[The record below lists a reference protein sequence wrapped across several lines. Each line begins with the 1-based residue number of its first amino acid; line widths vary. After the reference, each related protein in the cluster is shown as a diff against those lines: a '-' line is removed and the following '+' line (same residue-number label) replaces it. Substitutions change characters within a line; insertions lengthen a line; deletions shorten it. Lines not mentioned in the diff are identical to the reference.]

1 MATYTTKQQ
10 KAVLDCLSERADSP
24 VSAAAIVDALRE
36 QGEHIGIATV
46 YRQLESSNGRAA
58 STRSRRTRAR
68 TISSA
73 PTAAHRTAA
82 SLSASAAGA
91 SCTSTAT
98 SSRRSTSIWSMSTAF
113 PSIPARRCSTACA
126 ASVRR
131 AHETHCFLFLALAL
145 AFSLTAC
152 TVPVEKAD
160 DGKIQ
165 IVATLFPYYDFAR
178 AIAGDRADVT
188 LLLSPGREAHSFEP
202 TPLDAVTISE
212 SDVFLY
218 NGGEGEYWVDS
229 MLGAAGENI
238 AVIARMMDYVDAL
251 DEEYVEG
258 MQGAD
263 GHDHDHE
270 HGSHDDHDD
279 HDHDHEEDEHD
290 SDEVEYDEHIWTSP
304 KNAVVLCRAVCDAI
318 CKADPANED
327 FYRANCD
334 GYCAQ
339 IEALDARFASLCESA
354 PHKLLVF
361 ADRFPMLYFCREF
374 GLDYRAA
381 FHGCSG
387 DTEPS
392 LATIKYLIDKVEDE
406 DIPVVYTIDFGTKKV
421 AAVVSECTGAAVDT
435 LYSMQTVSR
444 ADFDAGE
451 TYLTLMERNYE
462 ALRKGLNE

>member
-1 MATYTTKQQ
+1 MK
-10 KAVLDCLSERADSP
+10 R
-24 VSAAAIVDALRE
+24 
-36 QGEHIGIATV
+36 IA
-46 YRQLESSNGRAA
+46 S
-58 STRSRRTRAR
+58 
-68 TISSA
+68 
-73 PTAAHRTAA
+73 
-82 SLSASAAGA
+82 
-91 SCTSTAT
+91 
-98 SSRRSTSIWSMSTAF
+98 F
-113 PSIPARRCSTACA
+113 
-126 ASVRR
+126 
-131 AHETHCFLFLALAL
+131 FLALAL

-178 AIAGDRADVT
+178 AIVGNRADVT

-229 MLGAAGENI
+229 MLDAAGENI
-238 AVIARMMDYVDAL
+238 AVVARMMDYVDAL

-406 DIPVVYTIDFGTKKV
+406 DIPVVYTIDFGTKKI

>member
-1 MATYTTKQQ
+1 MK
-10 KAVLDCLSERADSP
+10 R
-24 VSAAAIVDALRE
+24 
-36 QGEHIGIATV
+36 IA
-46 YRQLESSNGRAA
+46 S
-58 STRSRRTRAR
+58 
-68 TISSA
+68 
-73 PTAAHRTAA
+73 
-82 SLSASAAGA
+82 
-91 SCTSTAT
+91 
-98 SSRRSTSIWSMSTAF
+98 F
-113 PSIPARRCSTACA
+113 
-126 ASVRR
+126 
-131 AHETHCFLFLALAL
+131 FLALAL
-145 AFSLTAC
+145 VLSLAAC
-152 TVPVEKAD
+152 AAPVEKAD

-178 AIAGDRADVT
+178 AIAGGRADVT

-212 SDVFLY
+212 ADVFLY
-218 NGGEGEYWVDS
+218 NGGEGEYWVEE
-229 MLGAAGENI
+229 MLDAAGEHI
-238 AVIARMMDYVDAL
+238 AVKARMMDYVDAL
-251 DEEYVEG
+251 GEEFSEG

-263 GHDHDHE
+263 AH
-270 HGSHDDHDD
+270 D
-279 HDHDHEEDEHD
+279 HDHDHGDHDHESGEAHD
-290 SDEVEYDEHIWTSP
+290 SDEIEYDEHIWTSP
-304 KNAVVLCRAVCDAI
+304 KNAAILCRAVCDAI

-327 FYRANCD
+327 LYRANCD

-354 PHKLLVF
+354 PRKLLVF
-361 ADRFPMLYFCREF
+361 ADRFPMLYFCREY

-451 TYLTLMERNYE
+451 TYLTLMERNYD

>member
-1 MATYTTKQQ
+1 MK
-10 KAVLDCLSERADSP
+10 R
-24 VSAAAIVDALRE
+24 
-36 QGEHIGIATV
+36 IA
-46 YRQLESSNGRAA
+46 SS
-58 STRSRRTRAR
+58 
-68 TISSA
+68 
-73 PTAAHRTAA
+73 
-82 SLSASAAGA
+82 L
-91 SCTSTAT
+91 
-98 SSRRSTSIWSMSTAF
+98 
-113 PSIPARRCSTACA
+113 
-126 ASVRR
+126 
-131 AHETHCFLFLALAL
+131 LALAL

-152 TVPVEKAD
+152 TVPAEKAD

-178 AIAGDRADVT
+178 AIVGNRADVT

-202 TPLDAVTISE
+202 TPL
-212 SDVFLY
+212 
-218 NGGEGEYWVDS
+218 
-229 MLGAAGENI
+229 
-238 AVIARMMDYVDAL
+238 DYVDAL

>member
-1 MATYTTKQQ
+1 MK
-10 KAVLDCLSERADSP
+10 R
-24 VSAAAIVDALRE
+24 I
-36 QGEHIGIATV
+36 
-46 YRQLESSNGRAA
+46 
-58 STRSRRTRAR
+58 
-68 TISSA
+68 IS
-73 PTAAHRTAA
+73 
-82 SLSASAAGA
+82 L
-91 SCTSTAT
+91 
-98 SSRRSTSIWSMSTAF
+98 
-113 PSIPARRCSTACA
+113 
-126 ASVRR
+126 
-131 AHETHCFLFLALAL
+131 LLALAL
-145 AFSLTAC
+145 TLSLAAC
-152 TVPVEKAD
+152 TAPAEKAD
-160 DGKIQ
+160 GGKLQ
-165 IVATLFPYYDFAR
+165 IVTTLFPYYDFAR
-178 AIAGDRADVT
+178 AIVGDRADVT

-218 NGGEGEYWVDS
+218 NGGEGEYWVES
-229 MLGAAGENI
+229 MLDAAGEHI

-270 HGSHDDHDD
+270 HDSHDDHD

-318 CKADPANED
+318 CRADAENAA
-327 FYRANCD
+327 FYRANCEN
-334 GYCAQ
+334 YCAQ
-339 IEALDARFASLCESA
+339 LEDLDARFAALCESA
-354 PHKLLVF
+354 PRRLLIF
-361 ADRFPMLYFCREF
+361 ADRFPMLYFCREY

-392 LATIKYLIDKVEDE
+392 LATIKFLIDKVEDE
-406 DIPVVYTIDFGTKKV
+406 NIPVVYTIDFGTKKV
-421 AAVVSECTGAAVDT
+421 AAVVSECTGAAIET

-451 TYLTLMERNYE
+451 TYLTLMERNFE
-462 ALRKGLNE
+462 ALRKGLNA

>member
-1 MATYTTKQQ
+1 MK
-10 KAVLDCLSERADSP
+10 R
-24 VSAAAIVDALRE
+24 
-36 QGEHIGIATV
+36 IA
-46 YRQLESSNGRAA
+46 S
-58 STRSRRTRAR
+58 
-68 TISSA
+68 
-73 PTAAHRTAA
+73 
-82 SLSASAAGA
+82 
-91 SCTSTAT
+91 
-98 SSRRSTSIWSMSTAF
+98 F
-113 PSIPARRCSTACA
+113 
-126 ASVRR
+126 
-131 AHETHCFLFLALAL
+131 FLALAML
-145 AFSLTAC
+145 FSLTAC

-279 HDHDHEEDEHD
+279 HDDHDHDHEEDEHD

-334 GYCAQ
+334 DYCAQ
-339 IEALDARFASLCESA
+339 IEALDVRFADLCASA
-354 PHKLLVF
+354 PRKLLVF

-444 ADFDAGE
+444 ADFDAGA

>member
-1 MATYTTKQQ
+1 MK
-10 KAVLDCLSERADSP
+10 R
-24 VSAAAIVDALRE
+24 
-36 QGEHIGIATV
+36 IA
-46 YRQLESSNGRAA
+46 S
-58 STRSRRTRAR
+58 
-68 TISSA
+68 
-73 PTAAHRTAA
+73 
-82 SLSASAAGA
+82 
-91 SCTSTAT
+91 
-98 SSRRSTSIWSMSTAF
+98 F
-113 PSIPARRCSTACA
+113 
-126 ASVRR
+126 
-131 AHETHCFLFLALAL
+131 FLALAL

-178 AIAGDRADVT
+178 AIVGDRADVT

-238 AVIARMMDYVDAL
+238 AVVARMMDYVDAL
-251 DEEYVEG
+251 NEEYVEG

-318 CKADPANED
+318 CRADAENAA
-327 FYRANCD
+327 FYRANCEN
-334 GYCAQ
+334 YCAQ
-339 IEALDARFASLCESA
+339 LEDLDARFAALCESA
-354 PHKLLVF
+354 PRRLLIF
-361 ADRFPMLYFCREF
+361 ADRFPMLYFCREY

-392 LATIKYLIDKVEDE
+392 LATIKFLIDKVEDE
-406 DIPVVYTIDFGTKKV
+406 NIPVVYTIDFGTKKV
-421 AAVVSECTGAAVDT
+421 AAVVSECTGAAIET

-451 TYLTLMERNYE
+451 TYLTLMERNFE
-462 ALRKGLNE
+462 TLRKGLNE

>member
-1 MATYTTKQQ
+1 MK
-10 KAVLDCLSERADSP
+10 R
-24 VSAAAIVDALRE
+24 
-36 QGEHIGIATV
+36 IA
-46 YRQLESSNGRAA
+46 S
-58 STRSRRTRAR
+58 
-68 TISSA
+68 
-73 PTAAHRTAA
+73 
-82 SLSASAAGA
+82 
-91 SCTSTAT
+91 
-98 SSRRSTSIWSMSTAF
+98 F
-113 PSIPARRCSTACA
+113 
-126 ASVRR
+126 
-131 AHETHCFLFLALAL
+131 FLALAL

-334 GYCAQ
+334 SYCAQ

-354 PHKLLVF
+354 PRKLLVF

>member
-1 MATYTTKQQ
+1 MK
-10 KAVLDCLSERADSP
+10 R
-24 VSAAAIVDALRE
+24 
-36 QGEHIGIATV
+36 IA
-46 YRQLESSNGRAA
+46 S
-58 STRSRRTRAR
+58 
-68 TISSA
+68 
-73 PTAAHRTAA
+73 
-82 SLSASAAGA
+82 
-91 SCTSTAT
+91 
-98 SSRRSTSIWSMSTAF
+98 F
-113 PSIPARRCSTACA
+113 
-126 ASVRR
+126 
-131 AHETHCFLFLALAL
+131 FLALAL

-279 HDHDHEEDEHD
+279 HDDHDHDHEEDEHD

-334 GYCAQ
+334 DYCAQ
-339 IEALDARFASLCESA
+339 IEALDVRFADLCASA
-354 PHKLLVF
+354 PRKLLVF

-444 ADFDAGE
+444 TDFDAGE

>member
-1 MATYTTKQQ
+1 MK
-10 KAVLDCLSERADSP
+10 R
-24 VSAAAIVDALRE
+24 
-36 QGEHIGIATV
+36 IA
-46 YRQLESSNGRAA
+46 S
-58 STRSRRTRAR
+58 
-68 TISSA
+68 
-73 PTAAHRTAA
+73 
-82 SLSASAAGA
+82 
-91 SCTSTAT
+91 
-98 SSRRSTSIWSMSTAF
+98 F
-113 PSIPARRCSTACA
+113 
-126 ASVRR
+126 
-131 AHETHCFLFLALAL
+131 FLALAL

-334 GYCAQ
+334 DYCAR
-339 IEALDARFASLCESA
+339 IEALDARFADLCASA
-354 PHKLLVF
+354 PRKLLVF

>member
-1 MATYTTKQQ
+1 MK
-10 KAVLDCLSERADSP
+10 R
-24 VSAAAIVDALRE
+24 I
-36 QGEHIGIATV
+36 
-46 YRQLESSNGRAA
+46 
-58 STRSRRTRAR
+58 
-68 TISSA
+68 IS
-73 PTAAHRTAA
+73 
-82 SLSASAAGA
+82 L
-91 SCTSTAT
+91 
-98 SSRRSTSIWSMSTAF
+98 
-113 PSIPARRCSTACA
+113 
-126 ASVRR
+126 
-131 AHETHCFLFLALAL
+131 LLALAL
-145 AFSLTAC
+145 SLSLAAC
-152 TVPVEKAD
+152 AAPAEKAD
-160 DGKIQ
+160 GGKLQ
-165 IVATLFPYYDFAR
+165 IVTTLFPYYDFAR
-178 AIAGDRADVT
+178 AIAQDRADVT

-212 SDVFLY
+212 ADVFLY
-218 NGGEGEYWVDS
+218 NGGEGEYWVES
-229 MLGAAGENI
+229 MLDAAGEHI
-238 AVIARMMDYVDAL
+238 AVASRMMDYVDAL
-251 DEEYVEG
+251 NEEYVEG

-339 IEALDARFASLCESA
+339 IEALDARFAALCESA
-354 PHKLLVF
+354 PRRLLIF
-361 ADRFPMLYFCREF
+361 ADRFPMLYFCREY

-392 LATIKYLIDKVEDE
+392 LATIKFLIDKVEDE

-421 AAVVSECTGAAVDT
+421 AGVVSECTGAAIET

-451 TYLTLMERNYE
+451 TYLTLMERNFE
-462 ALRKGLNE
+462 ALRKGLNA

>member
-1 MATYTTKQQ
+1 MK
-10 KAVLDCLSERADSP
+10 R
-24 VSAAAIVDALRE
+24 
-36 QGEHIGIATV
+36 IA
-46 YRQLESSNGRAA
+46 S
-58 STRSRRTRAR
+58 
-68 TISSA
+68 
-73 PTAAHRTAA
+73 
-82 SLSASAAGA
+82 
-91 SCTSTAT
+91 
-98 SSRRSTSIWSMSTAF
+98 F
-113 PSIPARRCSTACA
+113 
-126 ASVRR
+126 
-131 AHETHCFLFLALAL
+131 FLALAL
-145 AFSLTAC
+145 VLSLAAC
-152 TVPVEKAD
+152 AAPAEKSD

-218 NGGEGEYWVDS
+218 NGGEGEYWVES
-229 MLGAAGENI
+229 MLDAAGEHI
-238 AVIARMMDYVDAL
+238 AVASRMMDYVDAL
-251 DEEYVEG
+251 NEEYIEG

-263 GHDHDHE
+263 GHDH
-270 HGSHDDHDD
+270 DHDD

-334 GYCAQ
+334 DYCAQ
-339 IEALDARFASLCESA
+339 IEALDARFAFLCESA
-354 PHKLLVF
+354 PRKLLVF

-374 GLDYRAA
+374 DLDYRAA

-392 LATIKYLIDKVEDE
+392 LATIKFLIDKVEDE

>member
-1 MATYTTKQQ
+1 MK
-10 KAVLDCLSERADSP
+10 R
-24 VSAAAIVDALRE
+24 
-36 QGEHIGIATV
+36 IA
-46 YRQLESSNGRAA
+46 S
-58 STRSRRTRAR
+58 
-68 TISSA
+68 
-73 PTAAHRTAA
+73 
-82 SLSASAAGA
+82 
-91 SCTSTAT
+91 
-98 SSRRSTSIWSMSTAF
+98 F
-113 PSIPARRCSTACA
+113 
-126 ASVRR
+126 
-131 AHETHCFLFLALAL
+131 FLALAL

-178 AIAGDRADVT
+178 AIVGDRADVT

-212 SDVFLY
+212 ADVFLY
-218 NGGEGEYWVDS
+218 NGGEGEYWVES
-229 MLGAAGENI
+229 MLDAAGEHI
-238 AVIARMMDYVDAL
+238 AVASRMMDYVDAL

-318 CKADPANED
+318 CRADAENAA
-327 FYRANCD
+327 FYRANCEN
-334 GYCAQ
+334 YCAQ
-339 IEALDARFASLCESA
+339 LEDLDARFSALCESA
-354 PHKLLVF
+354 PRRLLIF

-392 LATIKYLIDKVEDE
+392 LATIKFLIDKVEDE
-406 DIPVVYTIDFGTKKV
+406 NIPVVYTIDFGTKKV
-421 AAVVSECTGAAVDT
+421 AAVVSECTGAAIET

-451 TYLTLMERNYE
+451 TYLTLMERNFE
-462 ALRKGLNE
+462 ALRKGLNA

>member
-1 MATYTTKQQ
+1 MK
-10 KAVLDCLSERADSP
+10 R
-24 VSAAAIVDALRE
+24 
-36 QGEHIGIATV
+36 IA
-46 YRQLESSNGRAA
+46 S
-58 STRSRRTRAR
+58 
-68 TISSA
+68 
-73 PTAAHRTAA
+73 
-82 SLSASAAGA
+82 
-91 SCTSTAT
+91 
-98 SSRRSTSIWSMSTAF
+98 F
-113 PSIPARRCSTACA
+113 
-126 ASVRR
+126 
-131 AHETHCFLFLALAL
+131 FLALAL

-178 AIAGDRADVT
+178 AIVGDRADVT

-270 HGSHDDHDD
+270 HGSHDDHAD

-327 FYRANCD
+327 FYCANC
-334 GYCAQ
+334 
-339 IEALDARFASLCESA
+339 
-354 PHKLLVF
+354 VV
-361 ADRFPMLYFCREF
+361 YFCREF

>member
-1 MATYTTKQQ
+1 MK
-10 KAVLDCLSERADSP
+10 R
-24 VSAAAIVDALRE
+24 I
-36 QGEHIGIATV
+36 
-46 YRQLESSNGRAA
+46 
-58 STRSRRTRAR
+58 
-68 TISSA
+68 
-73 PTAAHRTAA
+73 A
-82 SLSASAAGA
+82 SLLLTLALTLSLA
-91 SCTSTAT
+91 
-98 SSRRSTSIWSMSTAF
+98 
-113 PSIPARRCSTACA
+113 ACA
-126 ASVRR
+126 APR
-131 AHETHCFLFLALAL
+131 
-145 AFSLTAC
+145 
-152 TVPVEKAD
+152 EKAD
-160 DGKIQ
+160 DGKLQ

-218 NGGEGEYWVDS
+218 NGGEGEYWVDE
-229 MLGAAGENI
+229 MLAAAGEHI
-238 AVIARMMDYVDAL
+238 SVTARMMDYVDAL
-251 DEEYVEG
+251 DEEFSEG

-263 GHDHDHE
+263 SHDHDDH
-270 HGSHDDHDD
+270 SHDDHD
-279 HDHDHEEDEHD
+279 HEDEHD

-318 CKADPANED
+318 CGADPANED

-334 GYCAQ
+334 AYCAQ
-339 IEALDARFASLCESA
+339 LEALDARFASLCEIA
-354 PHKLLVF
+354 PRKLLVF
-361 ADRFPMLYFCREF
+361 ADRFPMLYFCREY

-406 DIPVVYTIDFGTKKV
+406 HIPVVYTVDLSTKKV

-444 ADFDAGE
+444 ADLDAGE